1 MEKKTVPE
9 YLGELDYNFNGYIP
23 SQPAVKF
30 INFIK
35 LVNYSKGGEENKSP
49 VVHMKMLDSV
59 FNGQKRTAIMC
70 HRGIAKA
77 LSTDSKV
84 YTDNGVRTIGDIK
97 VGEKIMGEDGELT
110 TILHKSEVFNKTMY
124 RIVLEDGR
132 ILKVSGDHINTVIH
146 RRRIAL
152 SATKGTTELQ
162 RRDLTTKEILKYQI
176 TSPRGKTKRNPKGY
190 EHNFWIPLPKPANY
204 SKKKLSKD
212 PYEYGVELANRRV
225 DGKIPEQYLFSS
237 IEQRTEI
244 LQGYMDTKGTITQK
258 GTIHFRTKYQQIK
271 EGIISL
277 IQSLGGIAKKSGNY
291 IVNIQIN
298 INLFTIEE
306 KAKLFKPNSKTK
318 VGIKK
323 IYRIPGTPSQC
334 IAVDNE
340 TKTFL
345 TDNYVVTHNTTLMAE
360 YMFLYIATF
369 GKLDNFGKIDLA
381 IYVSDSMENGVKNLR
396 RNIEYR
402 YEESE
407 FLKDHIPYIKLTD
420 SRLEFRNK
428 EGHTF
433 IVKMYGAK
441 TGVRG
446 SKEQGKRPQLAVLDD
461 LVSDDDARSPT
472 IIGTIEDTVHKAVS
486 KALHPTK
493 SKTIWLGT
501 PFNQGDPLYKAV
513 ESGAW
518 NVSVYPVA
526 EEFNEFVT
534 KDTFRSA
541 WPDRFTFDYV
551 KDEYES
557 AKLQGKLDGFYQEL
571 MLEVISDEE
580 RVIHNEDII
589 EYDYMKMKDN
599 IDEMNVYITTDFA
612 TSEKTSAD
620 YSAISV
626 WGVNSNEDWIWLDGI
641 CSRQLM
647 NKNIDQL
654 FKFVQIYKPM
664 SVGVEVSGQQGGFI
678 QWIKNEMM
686 NRRIYFNLASS
697 NNTNKEGIRPRKN
710 KLERMLEV
718 QPRFKQKKVWFP
730 ENHKVEVVNEIKN
743 ELKGITMSGIKSKH
757 DDMLD
762 TISMMNEMP
771 LITPSVEQALKYN
784 SLTEEW
790 IIDDYDDDNNS
801 YIID

>member
-9 YLGELDYNFNGYIP
+9 YLAELDYDFKNYIP
-23 SQPAVKF
+23 SKSSVKF

-59 FNGQKRTAIMC
+59 FNAQKRTAIMC

-77 LSTDSKV
+77 LSLDSKL
-84 YTDNGVRTIGDIK
+84 YTDNGIITIKDCK
-97 VGEKIMGEDGELT
+97 VGDKIIGENGQFT
-110 TILHKSEVFNKTMY
+110 TITHKSEIFNKKMY
-124 RIVLEDGR
+124 KITLEDGR
-132 ILKVSGDHINTVIH
+132 SIKVSEDHINTVIH
-146 RRRIAL
+146 RRRVAL
-152 SATKGTTELQ
+152 SPKKGTTIIE
-162 RRDLTTKEILKYQI
+162 RRDLTTKDLLKYAL
-176 TSPRGKTKRNPKGY
+176 TSPRGATKRNPKGY
-190 EHNFWIPLPKPANY
+190 ENNFWIPLPEPAQY
-204 SKKKLSKD
+204 SEKQLKKD
-212 PYEYGVELANRRV
+212 PYEYGVELSKRTEDNP
-225 DGKIPEQYLFSS
+225 IPNQYLFSS
-237 IEQRTEI
+237 FNQRLE
-244 LQGYMDTKGTITQK
+244 LLKGYMDNK
-258 GTIHFRTKYQQIK
+258 
-271 EGIISL
+271 GIITNKGSVSFKCEYELLKESL
-277 IQSLGGIAKKSGNY
+277 MTLIYSLGGIAKKSGFN
-291 IVNIQIN
+291 VNIQIN
-298 INLFTIEE
+298 INLFKEESKARNFKDNSKNKIAIERIEE
-306 KAKLFKPNSKTK
+306 
-318 VGIKK
+318 IE
-323 IYRIPGTPSQC
+323 IEPSQC
-334 IAVDNE
+334 ISVDNE
-340 TKTFL
+340 SKTFL
-345 TDNYVVTHNTTLMAE
+345 TDNYIVTHNTTLMAE

-369 GKLDNFGKIDLA
+369 GKLDGFGKIDLA
-381 IYVSDSMENGVKNLR
+381 IYVSDSIENGVKNLR

-407 FLKDHIPYIKLTD
+407 FLKDHIPYIRFTD
-420 SRLEFRNK
+420 TRLEFRNK
-428 EGHTF
+428 EGHVF

-446 SKEQGKRPQLAVLDD
+446 SKEKGMRPQLAVLDD
-461 LVSDDDARSPT
+461 LVSDEDARSQT
-472 IIGTIEDTVHKAVS
+472 IISTIEDTVHKAVS
-486 KALHPTK
+486 KALHPTR

-526 EEFNEFVT
+526 ESFDEFT
-534 KDTFRSA
+534 KPDNFKSA
-541 WPDRFTFDYV
+541 WPDRFTYEYV

-557 AKLQGKLDGFYQEL
+557 AKKQGKLDGFFQEL

-580 RVIHNEDII
+580 RVIKDEDII
-589 EYDYMKMKDN
+589 PYDYMKIKDN
-599 IDEMNVYITTDFA
+599 IDEMNIYITTDFA
-612 TSEKTSAD
+612 TSEKGSAD

-626 WGVNSNEDWIWLDGI
+626 WGVNNNDNWIWLDGI

-686 NRRIYFNLASS
+686 NRRIYFNLASA

-718 QPRFKQKKVWFP
+718 QPRFKQKKIWLP
-730 ENHKVEVVNEIKN
+730 ENHRKEVINEMKQ
-743 ELKGITMSGIKSKH
+743 ELKGITMTGIKSKH
-757 DDMLD
+757 DDLLD

-771 LITPSVEQALKYN
+771 IVVPSVEQTLRYD
-784 SLTEEW
+784 SIHEEW
-790 IIDDYDDDNNS
+790 ITDDYDNNNNS